1 MQLIQ
6 LVYQSRATVPLAA
19 DELQQLLG
27 HWRRHNQREHISG
40 LLLYGDEDIVQVL
53 EGPAPAVHRLY
64 ATIAADARHHDVLTL
79 ADGRVRQRAF
89 ADWSMGFA
97 WFEPALRQHLAGYVG
112 RPDAPGSLP
121 DEPRA
126 WPELTAMLR
135 DFVSQQQPVL
145 QEKL

>member
-6 LVYQSRATVPLAA
+6 LVYQSRATVPLATA
-19 DELQQLLG
+19 QLERLLG
-27 HWRRHNQREHISG
+27 SWRLHNQREHISG
-40 LLLYGDEDIVQVL
+40 LLLYGEEDIVQVI
-53 EGPAPAVHRLY
+53 EGPLAAVRRLY
-64 ATIAADARHHDVLTL
+64 DAIARDARHHDVLTL
-79 ADGRVRQRAF
+79 ADSPVAQRAF

-97 WFEPALRQHLAGYVG
+97 WYEPGLRQQLAGYVAQQG
-112 RPDAPGSLP
+112 APGGLP

-145 QEKL
+145 